1 MAIATAGQGVGLDS
15 SPALA
20 DVVVVVRVFNE
31 APVVGSVIRELRKAG
46 FAVIAVDDAST
57 DGSADEIDAAGAF
70 RVTHPANLGAG
81 GALQT
86 GFEAALAFTDAE
98 YVACFDADGQ
108 HQVADLLGM
117 VDAIR
122 GGYDVVIG
130 SRFLDGGQ
138 TQLPWL
144 KRHVLRAATA
154 LLNRRGQTRLTDAHN
169 GLRIVRRGVAREIR
183 LTYAGMAYASQLE
196 RFLTESS
203 FRITEYPVTILY
215 TEYSQSK
222 GQPLLNSVNILAEVA
237 ASRVIQGRRP

>member
-1 MAIATAGQGVGLDS
+1 MEIASGRAAGLDS

-31 APVVGSVIRELRKAG
+31 APVVGAVIRQLREAG

-57 DGSADEIDAAGAF
+57 DTSAEEIDAAGAF

-98 YVACFDADGQ
+98 FVACFDADGQ
-108 HQVADLLGM
+108 HQLTDLLGM
-117 VDAIR
+117 VETIR
-122 GGYDVVIG
+122 RGYDVVIG

-138 TQLPWL
+138 TELPWL

-169 GLRIVRRGVAREIR
+169 GLRIVRRCVAREIR

-196 RFLTESS
+196 RFLTGSGY
-203 FRITEYPVTILY
+203 RITEYPVTILY

-237 ASRVIQGRRP
+237 ASRVIQGRQP